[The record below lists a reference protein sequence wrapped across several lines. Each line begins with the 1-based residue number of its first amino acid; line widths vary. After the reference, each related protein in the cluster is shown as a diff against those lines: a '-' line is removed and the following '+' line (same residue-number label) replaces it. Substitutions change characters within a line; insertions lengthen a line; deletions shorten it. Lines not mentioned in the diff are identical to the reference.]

1 MALCMQ
7 LQLAGWAA
15 AIIGDIADT
24 VQPPEQVHSRQP
36 RTRTRIAS

>member
-15 AIIGDIADT
+15 ATTGDT
-24 VQPPEQVHSRQP
+24 VPVRHVSQF
-36 RTRTRIAS
+36 AM